1 MEGVCSCTYGYIHVC
16 VVCCTCVPDICNSA
30 FVLRR
35 VRVVVEHDMH
45 RRYTIPCTALVQVM
59 IFTGHTD
66 VKPIQCKLHVT
77 SLLVHMHSTSFRGK
91 SGVLSP
97 QIYGVSLI
105 QRSVESVNIHSSAV
119 ILQSHGCTNSIHV
132 FICRAYYH
140 PTCVYEFLIV
150 ESADR

>member
-1 MEGVCSCTYGYIHVC
+1 MEGVCSCTYRYIHVC
-16 VVCCTCVPDICNSA
+16 VVCCTCVPAICNSA

-35 VRVVVEHDMH
+35 VRVAVEHDMH
-45 RRYTIPCTALVQVM
+45 RCYTIPCTALVQVM
-59 IFTGHTD
+59 IFTGHSD
-66 VKPIQCKLHVT
+66 VKPMQCKLHVT

-97 QIYGVSLI
+97 PTIWCVTLI

-119 ILQSHGCTNSIHV
+119 ILHSHGYTNSIHV

-140 PTCVYEFLIV
+140 LT
-150 ESADR
+150 